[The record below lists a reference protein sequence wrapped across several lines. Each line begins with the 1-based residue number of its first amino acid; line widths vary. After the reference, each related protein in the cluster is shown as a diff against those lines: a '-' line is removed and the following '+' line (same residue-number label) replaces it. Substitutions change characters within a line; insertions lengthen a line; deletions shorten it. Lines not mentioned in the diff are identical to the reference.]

1 MRTSVILSRAVQQG
15 PDKLAAQ
22 MSPAL
27 RRLHEVNPI
36 LGLQRKVGNQAT
48 QHMLREHAEGRRALL
63 PATNSPHLNSPRAR
77 ISERPVGA
85 GVLQTKLTINQPGDA
100 YEQEADRVAA
110 QVMRMPE
117 PKLQRACACGGECP
131 HCKASQ
137 TGGAGERL
145 QTKPVQ
151 GGTGSVAAPP
161 SVHEVLRS
169 AGRPLSA
176 QTRAYMEPR
185 FGHDFSQVRAHYDPG
200 AAESARQVNARAY
213 TVGNNIVFGS
223 GEYAPGTRE
232 GLGLIAHELTH
243 VIQQGGGE
251 CTTGA
256 SGVMQRQYMGGEE
269 PMPEI
274 PDPRDPAIKSA
285 PKGKSWTGASKKCGK
300 DFCRPWPTQ
309 RMAED
314 DRKTLWP
321 IFMAGI
327 LVKVSR
333 RVIPL
338 WSSWAFG
345 GSTSVQDITKDFGG
359 DFTSSKSTAKT
370 TRFLE
375 GEIKSKLTSSPPA
388 VPVGG
393 SVKLDIATLIPA
405 AIKAIDTPGDTNE
418 MNFNAIG
425 EIPGNIAGGIGK
437 NQKANP
443 VGANPSPQDDERLVA
458 GDVTVMNPGGGDL
471 LAMPNLNYTVKDT
484 IDLCPGDCGAKKE
497 QIATIP
503 MSRWEATGISGDFP
517 FKVDFPGL
525 AVPFRV
531 PAAAKPAPAPPAPA
545 PGPSPSPAP

>member
-1 MRTSVILSRAVQQG
+1 MIVSRAFQRG
-15 PDKLAAQ
+15 PGKRAAPT
-22 MSPAL
+22 SPAFES
-27 RRLHEVNPI
+27 LHGLNPI
-36 LGLQRKVGNQAT
+36 LGLQRKIGNQAT
-48 QHMLREHAEGRRALL
+48 QQLMREYAEGRPALSSG
-63 PATNSPHLNSPRAR
+63 ASVPHLDPTINR
-77 ISERPVGA
+77 IPERPVTA

-117 PKLQRACACGGECP
+117 PTLQRACACGGECP
-131 HCKASQ
+131 DCKAAQ
-137 TGGAGERL
+137 TGGEGERL
-145 QTKPVQ
+145 QTKPVP
-151 GGTGSVAAPP
+151 GGTGSVAAPS

-169 AGRPLSA
+169 SGRPLSA

-185 FGHDFSQVRAHYDPG
+185 FGQDFSRVRAHDDPK

-213 TVGNNIVFGS
+213 TVGRNIVFGS
-223 GEYAPGTRE
+223 GEYAPGTRQ

-243 VIQQGGGE
+243 VIQQGG
-251 CTTGA
+251 A
-256 SGVMQRQYMGGEE
+256 ADSAQSPGVMQRQYMGGEE
-269 PMPEI
+269 PLQEI
-274 PDPRDPAIKSA
+274 PDPRDPANSSA

-321 IFMAGI
+321 ILMAGI

-345 GSTSVQDITKDFGG
+345 GSTTVQDITKDFGG

-375 GEIKSKLTSSPPA
+375 GEIKSKLTASPPS
-388 VPVGG
+388 VPAGG

-405 AIKAIDTPGDTNE
+405 AIKAIDTPGDANE

-458 GDVTVMNPGGGDL
+458 GDVTVMNAGGGDL
-471 LAMPNLNYTVKDT
+471 LAMPSLNYTVKDT

-503 MSRWEATGISGDFP
+503 MSRWEATGISGDYP
-517 FKVDFPGL
+517 FKVDFPGFAL
-525 AVPFRV
+525 PFTV
-531 PAAAKPAPAPPAPA
+531 PAAAKPAPAAPAPA
-545 PGPSPSPAP
+545 PGSAPGPAP